1 MQTSKSDLIKEKIL
15 RLRKKQL
22 GLLARQEQIKEEMF
36 PDKPRHIVSQL
47 HRYLAEMRTMGAD
60 VATSLMDVLDLQVK
74 EYFEEET
81 DIQNLKI
88 MAVELT
94 DELYKQIA
102 ALEVRDVYTNGYF
115 GIVLNRFYTMLSSR
129 GILCFFVLDNSLR
142 DDRFKMA
149 VELFHLAGF
158 DSIYPYV
165 VDGLEYFNDYT
176 RLPVKDYKSVE
187 KGIDGSKANK
197 HHIFY
202 VEKDDSVNCLGNV
215 LHLAEEFQSEYVC
228 ILRNTA
234 PDDDS
239 KARWLMGS
247 FGDILNS

>member
-1 MQTSKSDLIKEKIL
+1 MQTSKSDSIKEKIL
-15 RLRKKQL
+15 RLRKEQL

-47 HRYLAEMRTMGAD
+47 HKYLAEMRNKGTD
-60 VATSLMDVLDLQVK
+60 TATKLMDILDLQVN

-81 DIQNLKI
+81 DTQNLKI
-88 MAVELT
+88 MAIELT

-102 ALEVRDVYTNGYF
+102 TLEVRDVYTNGYF

-129 GILCFFVLDNSLR
+129 GILCFFVLDNNLR
-142 DDRFKMA
+142 NDRFKTA
-149 VELFHLAGF
+149 IELFHLAGF

-165 VDGLEYFNDYT
+165 ADGWEYSNDYT
-176 RLPVKDYKSVE
+176 RLPIKDYKTIE
-187 KGIDGSKANK
+187 KEIDKSKASK

-202 VEKDDSVNCLGNV
+202 AEKDDSVNYLGNV
-215 LHLAEEFQSEYVC
+215 LRLAEEFQGEYVC

-234 PDDDS
+234 PDDGS

-247 FGDILNS
+247 FGDMLNS